1 VTVDTE
7 PTYVLLSRP
16 TGNLL
21 GEFPTRAEA
30 EAAREQYVALD
41 ARNADVLEIVFD
53 DGRGDEPVD
62 DELPR
67 AS

>member
-1 VTVDTE
+1 MDPE
-7 PTYVLLSRP
+7 PMYVLLSTP

-21 GEFPTRAEA
+21 GEFPTRAEG
-30 EAAREQYVALD
+30 EAARERYVALD
-41 ARNADVLEIVFD
+41 ARNAHALEIVFD
-53 DGRGDEPVD
+53 DGRGGAPAD